1 LARSAIAKGTHL
13 SNDWLVLKL
22 QELVSLSYQIST
34 GQFEGMQPIG
44 VKLLCLIMDK
54 VHQLF

>member
-1 LARSAIAKGTHL
+1 
-13 SNDWLVLKL
+13 KL
-22 QELVSLSYQIST
+22 TTTFAWQIST

-54 VHQLF
+54 VYWLFWKQFCVNITT